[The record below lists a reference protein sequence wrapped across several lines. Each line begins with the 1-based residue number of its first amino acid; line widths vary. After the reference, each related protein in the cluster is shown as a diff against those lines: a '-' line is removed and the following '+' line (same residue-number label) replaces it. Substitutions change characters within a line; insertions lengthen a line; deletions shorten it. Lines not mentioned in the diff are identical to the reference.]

1 MRALWIVL
9 VVACGSPKHGEAPS
23 SSAELSPALAS
34 LAWWL
39 GDWQAESGDTG
50 IEHWV
55 AASGAIYG
63 IALHDGGNFEV
74 MIVDDGEGTNVA
86 DGMLRFYAMP
96 GGARVVEFT
105 HPSSTKPEDNTI
117 AFTNF
122 QHDFPKVIG
131 YSRDGDTLNARLS
144 GGDQSQDFRF
154 KRTKSERA
162 PELEQADLAFAKDT
176 AARGIEGWVA
186 AFDAKGA
193 QMGNSGR
200 VEGHDAIR
208 ELMGPLLAKT
218 KVEWAP
224 IASSKR
230 GDLGWTVGKATFT
243 GEESWRSTYVT
254 IWKQQTDGSWK
265 VLFDTGRPVQASGT
279 KLAARP

>member
-1 MRALWIVL
+1 MRRMRALWIVL
-9 VVACGSPKHGEAPS
+9 VVACGSPKQVDKPVS
-23 SSAELSPALAS
+23 STELSPALEP

-39 GDWQAESGDTG
+39 GDWQVESGDTG
-50 IEHWV
+50 VEHWV

-63 IALHDGGNFEV
+63 IALHDGGEFEV
-74 MIVDDGEGTNVA
+74 MIVDDGEGTGKP
-86 DGMLRFYAMP
+86 DGVVRFFALP
-96 GGARVVEFT
+96 GGAVMVEFKQSAAT
-105 HPSSTKPEDNTI
+105 RTGATFANPEHDAPKQI
-117 AFTNF
+117 AY
-122 QHDFPKVIG
+122 I
-131 YSRDGDTLNARLS
+131 RDGNAMRAELDGKLQVS
-144 GGDQSQDFRF
+144 F
-154 KRTKSERA
+154 KRTASQRA

-186 AFDAKGA
+186 AFDARGA
-193 QMGNSGR
+193 QMGKSGR

-208 ELMGPLLAKT
+208 EHMGPLLAKT

-224 IASSKR
+224 IASAKR

-243 GEESWRSTYVT
+243 GEESWKSTYVT